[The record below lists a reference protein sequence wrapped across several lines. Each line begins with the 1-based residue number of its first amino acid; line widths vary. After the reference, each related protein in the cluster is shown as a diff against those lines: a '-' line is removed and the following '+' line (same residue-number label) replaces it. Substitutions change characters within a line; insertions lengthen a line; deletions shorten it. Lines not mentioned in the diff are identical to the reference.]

1 LYRYRPDSF
10 VGFKMNMKP
19 VIKALSNPALFATVT
34 NVVAGIGFILSAYF
48 NIEHLKPHTDNIPL
62 LVAGSFPILAS
73 GGMLL
78 GVVLANKRSITRILF
93 IVGMV
98 AVQALGV

>member
-1 LYRYRPDSF
+1 
-10 VGFKMNMKP
+10 MNLKP
-19 VIKALSNPALFATVT
+19 IIKTLSNPALYATVT
-34 NVVAGIGFILSAYF
+34 NVIAGIGFVLSAYF
-48 NIEHLKPHTDNIPL
+48 TVETLKLHSDNIPL

-93 IVGMV
+93 IVGMF